1 MLQVPTVA
9 SLIRV
14 IRDKG
19 APVDTVMLPY
29 TTGVEQQVA
38 LTARARAKRPAAA
51 RLFVNFIMSPEGN
64 RVFSD
69 EPGSISVY
77 DDSGLPR
84 EYVAPSFANQARAAQ
99 IRKLLGQQ

>member
-1 MLQVPTVA
+1 
-9 SLIRV
+9 
-14 IRDKG
+14 
-19 APVDTVMLPY
+19 
-29 TTGVEQQVA
+29 
-38 LTARARAKRPAAA
+38 
-51 RLFVNFIMSPEGN
+51 MSPEGN